1 MNPVRGTGGS
11 WPVAPYPFRA
21 RGADGFSLPSRSRP
35 IRDLVADGTPFAIAF
50 TDDNDTETI
59 VGVVV
64 SLGPSLRSD
73 VA

>member
-1 MNPVRGTGGS
+1 
-11 WPVAPYPFRA
+11 
-21 RGADGFSLPSRSRP
+21 
-35 IRDLVADGTPFAIAF
+35 VADGTPFAIAF

-73 VA
+73 VE